1 MTELYNTSRNRLRI
15 KNEIVGKPMDEWI
28 REASECGL
36 DYGTYRT
43 LIEQGKTFEQVKAAG
58 YHSAA
63 HSKTHMRHR

>member
-1 MTELYNTSRNRLRI
+1 MTKLHDTLRNRLRI

-36 DYGTYRT
+36 GYGTYRQ
-43 LIEQGKTFEQVKAAG
+43 LRESGKSYDELKAAG

-63 HSKTHMRHR
+63 HSKLHMKYR

>member
-1 MTELYNTSRNRLRI
+1 MTKLHDTLRNRFRV
-15 KNEIVGKPMDEWI
+15 KNEIVDKPMDEWI
-28 REASECGL
+28 REARECDL

-63 HSKTHMRHR
+63 HSKLHMKHR

>member
-1 MTELYNTSRNRLRI
+1 MTKLFDTLRNLLRI

-43 LIEQGKTFEQVKAAG
+43 LIEQGKTL
-58 YHSAA
+58 
-63 HSKTHMRHR
+63 SKSKPQGTIPPLTLRRT